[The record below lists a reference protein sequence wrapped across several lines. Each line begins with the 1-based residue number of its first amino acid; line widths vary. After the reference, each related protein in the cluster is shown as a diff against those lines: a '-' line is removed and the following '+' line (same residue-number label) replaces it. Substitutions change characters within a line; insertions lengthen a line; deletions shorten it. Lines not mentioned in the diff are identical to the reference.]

1 MTLEDLLY
9 KIGETAIKNKIINFS
24 AVGGD
29 IYDLNVENV
38 KDYPVLFAAPTGSH
52 EVRQNTTDYE
62 VTFYFLDRLLSD
74 SVNDVQ
80 IFSTA
85 IEQLKLILN
94 MVENIKGVLDVS
106 DDYDIQNFTET
117 ERMNDRVAGA
127 FATVNITVQNTSDC
141 CDTEFITLMLK
152 LENKTL
158 NVTKNGKY
166 TVTYNKQYDGLR
178 KVEVDVNVDTE
189 TPYNDGFADGKE
201 AGLEEGYV
209 SGKADGIVE
218 GIDQGKELAAADAIV
233 VNVEKNGTIYTK
245 FSEDIPEFNEPLT
258 GDDFY
263 SYARIYNK
271 AFNTNCKLNTE
282 STIEFW
288 YYLLGNDSGGF
299 DELIVEEKNGFKLLH
314 NYREFIGRGL
324 QLYLITK
331 DGVEV
336 DIVNDLKEKEW
347 THIVLNK
354 NKIVVNG
361 VEQIF
366 DNELI
371 FNGGDFYIGGE
382 TESVIGNYGMF
393 KIDDEVFVPSF
404 YTYIN
409 RGTGEKLLDIR
420 NYDYSTYTFYNVIPP
435 VVYDNLIKEINVNA
449 KINVHDE
456 KIKLAYADRSDVP
469 EWLDW
474 STIEGTDL
482 EHMFHASKITDFSR
496 LSDVDFYYITSLY
509 GTFENADAKM
519 DTVGLTNW
527 DVSNVTKM
535 EYTFYSTVFK
545 EGDNLKGLKDWDVS
559 NVKDMTYTFYDI
571 RNITDLNALKDWDV
585 SNVDRFSYTFKFY
598 NYSLVD
604 GDTIFNFLE
613 NWETSNATNMDRFLE
628 ISTNITTI
636 PKIKCPNITNSNGI
650 FQAYS
655 NLTNLVNMG
664 GLEGLKTS
672 WNNNYGLVKCPNLT
686 RESCINIL
694 NGLYDFTGNSETPS
708 SSQGKLKV
716 HANFITA
723 VGDDISIATNKGWQV
738 SA

>member
-29 IYDLNVENV
+29 IYDLNVENI

-94 MVENIKGVLDVS
+94 MVGNIKGVLDVS

-166 TVTYNKQYDGLR
+166 TVTYNKMYDGLR

-209 SGKADGIVE
+209 SGKADGIIE

-233 VNVEKNGTIYTK
+233 VNADKNGTIYTK
-245 FSEDIPEFNEPLT
+245 FSEDIPE
-258 GDDFY
+258 
-263 SYARIYNK
+263 
-271 AFNTNCKLNTE
+271 
-282 STIEFW
+282 
-288 YYLLGNDSGGF
+288 
-299 DELIVEEKNGFKLLH
+299 
-314 NYREFIGRGL
+314 
-324 QLYLITK
+324 
-331 DGVEV
+331 GV
-336 DIVNDLKEKEW
+336 
-347 THIVLNK
+347 
-354 NKIVVNG
+354 
-361 VEQIF
+361 Q
-366 DNELI
+366 
-371 FNGGDFYIGGE
+371 
-382 TESVIGNYGMF
+382 
-393 KIDDEVFVPSF
+393 
-404 YTYIN
+404 
-409 RGTGEKLLDIR
+409 
-420 NYDYSTYTFYNVIPP
+420 
-435 VVYDNLIKEINVNA
+435 VYDNLIKEVNIQA
-449 KINVHDE
+449 KINVEENGIRLSNSVFSSIPLVFDFTG
-456 KIKLAYADRSDVP
+456 ITKLDNMFGDCTKLGDLSALENVDVSGVWNMFRCFYQIGINERNLNYLPLANWDTSNVTDMSYMFGKNKTTSLAGLENWNTSNVTDMRNMFETNSNITDMDALANWNTSKVTSMRS
-469 EWLDW
+469 
-474 STIEGTDL
+474 
-482 EHMFHASKITDFSR
+482 MFDGCSKIT
-496 LSDVDFYYITSLY
+496 
-509 GTFENADAKM
+509 NADFM
-519 DTVGLTNW
+519 ENW
-527 DVSNVTKM
+527 DTSKADM
-535 EYTFYSTVFK
+535 DRMFYGCSLL
-545 EGDNLKGLKDWDVS
+545 ERMPAIDCS
-559 NVKDMTYTFYDI
+559 SVKSDGYP
-571 RNITDLNALKDWDV
+571 L
-585 SNVDRFSYTFKFY
+585 Y
-598 NYSLVD
+598 NYSNYD
-604 GDTIFNFLE
+604 
-613 NWETSNATNMDRFLE
+613 
-628 ISTNITTI
+628 
-636 PKIKCPNITNSNGI
+636 
-650 FQAYS
+650 
-655 NLTNLVNMG
+655 NLTDLG
-664 GLEGLKTS
+664 GFLNAKLKWT
-672 WNNNYGLVKCPNLT
+672 NNYGLVKCPNLT

-708 SSQGKLKV
+708 SAQGQLKV

-723 VGDDISIATNKGWQV
+723 VGNDISIATNKGWQV